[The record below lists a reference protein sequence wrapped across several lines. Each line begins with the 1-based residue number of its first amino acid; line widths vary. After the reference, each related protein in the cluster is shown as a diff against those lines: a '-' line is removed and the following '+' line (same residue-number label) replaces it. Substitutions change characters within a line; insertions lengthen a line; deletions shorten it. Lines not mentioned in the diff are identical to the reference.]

1 MNEPLSRARTNRR
14 SRRRVSRPA
23 PCSIPAIGI
32 FLLLVLSTFAQA
44 EPLSPAAVKN
54 LLQRIR
60 EKRVAAPNV
69 QADFREERMIHF
81 MNKPVTSSGKVWF
94 QAPDKFRRE
103 VKGNAPSV
111 AVSDGK
117 QLWIYYPNFKS
128 AEHYSLGKRSPIDA
142 AIAAIDTAL
151 NLGDVEGTFNISA
164 KKIENGYQLEMT
176 PRSTSMKRMFRQF
189 DVRISNDLLV
199 THTEMLQ
206 PDGDRIV
213 TDYSNQSRAP
223 IPTSTFE
230 FTPPPGTQI
239 STPLGR

>member
-1 MNEPLSRARTNRR
+1 MNMNNSINTALSALGICLL
-14 SRRRVSRPA
+14 SVVPA
-23 PCSIPAIGI
+23 
-32 FLLLVLSTFAQA
+32 FAQG

-69 QADFREERMIHF
+69 QADFREERMLHF
-81 MNKPVTSSGKVWF
+81 MNKPVADSGKVWF
-94 QAPDKFRRE
+94 QAPNKFRRE

-151 NLGDVEGTFNISA
+151 NLGDVESTFNVGGS
-164 KKIENGYQLEMT
+164 KIGNEYELELT
-176 PRSTSMKRMFRQF
+176 PRSASMKRMFRKF
-189 DVRISNDLLV
+189 DVRLSSDLLV
-199 THTEMLQ
+199 TRTEMLQ
-206 PDGDRIV
+206 PNGDRIV

-223 IPTSTFE
+223 IPASTFE

-239 STPLGR
+239 TNPLGR

>member
-1 MNEPLSRARTNRR
+1 MNEPVSSTRPDQR
-14 SRRRVSRPA
+14 SRRRVNRLA
-23 PCSIPAIGI
+23 PCSIPALGI
-32 FLLLVLSTFAQA
+32 CLLFILSTFAQA

-60 EKRVAAPNV
+60 ERRVAAPNV

-117 QLWIYYPNFKS
+117 QLWIYYSNFKS
-128 AEHYSLGKRSPIDA
+128 AEHYSLSKHSPIDA
-142 AIAAIDTAL
+142 AIGAIDTAL
-151 NLGDVEGTFNISA
+151 NLGDVEGTFNITA
-164 KKIENGYQLEMT
+164 KKIENGYELELT
-176 PRSTSMKRMFRQF
+176 PRSATMKRMFQRF

-206 PDGDRIV
+206 QDGDRIV

-223 IPTSTFE
+223 IPASTFE
-230 FTPPPGTQI
+230 FTPPPGTEI
-239 STPLGR
+239 TTPLGR